1 MRTKCKKCNMADFGV
16 VKTWPYENYTIR
28 QLKCLNCQ
36 ANIFTREYIMEKD
49 EWKWSRAGNRSHP
62 DVV

>member
-1 MRTKCKKCNMADFGV
+1 MRTKCQKCNMADFAV

>member
-1 MRTKCKKCNMADFGV
+1 MRTNWQKCNMVDFAV

-36 ANIFTREYIMEKD
+36 ANIFTREYIMDKD

>member
-1 MRTKCKKCNMADFGV
+1 MRTKCQKCNMADFGV

-28 QLKCLNCQ
+28 QLKCLNCK
-36 ANIFTREYIMEKD
+36 ANLFTREQIMDKKEYRWIR
-49 EWKWSRAGNRSHP
+49 EGNKTYP

>member
-1 MRTKCKKCNMADFGV
+1 MRTKCQKSNMADFAV

>member
-1 MRTKCKKCNMADFGV
+1 MADFAV

-36 ANIFTREYIMEKD
+36 ANIFTREYIMDKD

-62 DVV
+62 DIV

>member
-1 MRTKCKKCNMADFGV
+1 MRTKCQKCNMADFAV

-49 EWKWSRAGNRSHP
+49 EWKWARAGNRSHP

>member
-1 MRTKCKKCNMADFGV
+1 MRTKCQKCNMADFAV

-36 ANIFTREYIMEKD
+36 ANIFTREYMMEKD

>member
-1 MRTKCKKCNMADFGV
+1 MRTKCQKCNMADFAV

-62 DVV
+62 DIV